1 MLFTA
6 RLLACARREAAH
18 DWGAFTP
25 MPAPSPIDSFTAL
38 LNAELLKDPGGV
50 KTLRVAAGKSIFQEG
65 DAGDGMYVVDA
76 GRVDIVIGAKGAEP
90 RVLSRIGPGGIF
102 GEMAIIDGQPRSAA
116 ACADCDSVLRFVPI
130 DDVHRVFSL
139 SPDLMFSLM
148 RDFSNRMRESNA
160 RHVEEL
166 LEAGRLSLVGR
177 FAQSVVHDLKNP
189 LNIISVAADLAGA
202 DETSAESRAMAAG
215 MIRREVKRLTTMVNE
230 VLDFTRQTPGTV
242 VLAPMAFRD
251 FVRVLL
257 DEVGP
262 LAGDRGVKIVCE
274 TRPPGAAVQIDERR
288 LVQAFYNLIN
298 NAADFMPHGGTVTL
312 RFSLS
317 DDELQVE
324 LEDTGTGIAP
334 EIAERLFQPFATFG
348 KKTGTGLGLSI
359 CKRIIEAHK
368 GRIRAR
374 SEAGRGAIF
383 VITLPLSK

>member
-1 MLFTA
+1 MA
-6 RLLACARREAAH
+6 
-18 DWGAFTP
+18 DS
-25 MPAPSPIDSFTAL
+25 SPTESFTAL
-38 LNAELLKDPGGV
+38 LDAELHKDAGGV
-50 KTLRVAAGKSIFQEG
+50 KTLRVAAGEVIFQEG
-65 DAGDGMYVVDA
+65 DAGDGMYVVD
-76 GRVDIVIGAKGAEP
+76 GGCVDIMIGANGAEP

-102 GEMAIIDGQPRSAA
+102 GEMAIIDGRPRSATA
-116 ACADCDSVLRFVPI
+116 RADGGSTLRFVPI
-130 DDVHRVFSL
+130 DDVHRVFSQ

-189 LNIISVAADLAGA
+189 LNIISIAADLAGA
-202 DETSAESRAMAAG
+202 DGTPRESLTLAAD

-242 VLAPMAFRD
+242 SLAPMAFHD
-251 FVRVLL
+251 FVRVLI

-274 TRPPGAAVQIDERR
+274 NPPPKVPMNIDERR

-298 NAADFMPHGGTVTL
+298 NATDFMPNGGTVTL
-312 RFSLS
+312 RFALAP
-317 DDELQVE
+317 DEMQIEVE
-324 LEDTGTGIAP
+324 DSGTGIAP

-359 CKRIIEAHK
+359 CKRIIEAHQ
-368 GRIRAR
+368 GRIRAH
-374 SEAGRGAIF
+374 SEPGHGAIF
-383 VITLPLSK
+383 AITLPLAK

>member
-1 MLFTA
+1 MDITFLRQVALFAGLEDDQLRT
-6 RLLACARREAAH
+6 LAKVTVTRTFPKE
-18 DWGAFTP
+18 
-25 MPAPSPIDSFTAL
+25 SFIILAD
-38 LNAELLKDPGGV
+38 E
-50 KTLRVAAGKSIFQEG
+50 EG
-65 DAGDGMYVVDA
+65 DALF
-76 GRVDIVIGAKGAEP
+76 VIAKGQVKVSLVSEDG
-90 RVLSRIGPGGIF
+90 REVILSLLGPGAVF
-102 GEMAIIDGQPRSAA
+102 GELSLLDGKPRSATA
-116 ACADCDSVLRFVPI
+116 RADGDSVLRFVPI
-130 DDVHRVFSL
+130 DDVHRVFSQ

-189 LNIISVAADLAGA
+189 LNIISIAADLAGA
-202 DETSAESRAMAAG
+202 DETPRESRVMAAG

-242 VLAPMAFRD
+242 LLAPMAFRD

-257 DEVGP
+257 DEIGP
-262 LAGDRGVKIVCE
+262 LAGDRGVEIVCE
-274 TRPPGAAVQIDERR
+274 TRPPGVPVNIDERR

-298 NAADFMPHGGTVTL
+298 NAADFMPNGGTVTL
-312 RFSLS
+312 RFALTA
-317 DDELQVE
+317 DELQVE
-324 LEDTGTGIAP
+324 VEDSGTGIAP

-374 SEAGRGAIF
+374 SEPGHGAIF
-383 VITLPLSK
+383 VIMLPLVKSL

>member
-1 MLFTA
+1 M
-6 RLLACARREAAH
+6 AAH
-18 DWGAFTP
+18 
-25 MPAPSPIDSFTAL
+25 SQNVSFSAL
-38 LNAELLKDPGGV
+38 LDAELRRNAGGV
-50 KTLRVAAGKSIFQEG
+50 RTLRAGAGEIIFQEG

-76 GRVDIVIGAKGAEP
+76 GRVDIVIGAKDAEP

-102 GEMAIIDGQPRSAA
+102 GEMAIIDGKPRSATA
-116 ACADCDSVLRFVPI
+116 RADGDSVLRFVPI
-130 DDVHRVFSL
+130 DDVHRVFSQ

-189 LNIISVAADLAGA
+189 LNIISIAADLAGA
-202 DETSAESRAMAAG
+202 DETPRESRVMAAG

-242 VLAPMAFRD
+242 LLAPMAFRD

-257 DEVGP
+257 DEIGP
-262 LAGDRGVKIVCE
+262 LAGDRGVEIVCE
-274 TRPPGAAVQIDERR
+274 TSPPGVPVNIDERR

-298 NAADFMPHGGTVTL
+298 NAADFMPKGGTVTL
-312 RFSLS
+312 RFALTA
-317 DDELQVE
+317 DELQVE
-324 LEDTGTGIAP
+324 VEDSGTGIAP

-368 GRIRAR
+368 GRIHAR
-374 SEAGRGAIF
+374 SEPGHGAIF
-383 VITLPLSK
+383 VIMLPLVKSL

>member
-1 MLFTA
+1 M
-6 RLLACARREAAH
+6 AAVS
-18 DWGAFTP
+18 
-25 MPAPSPIDSFTAL
+25 PAESFIAL
-38 LNAELLKDPGGV
+38 LDAELRKNLGGV
-50 KTLRVAAGKSIFQEG
+50 KALRVPAGEIIFQEG
-65 DAGDGMYVVDA
+65 DAGDGMYVVDG
-76 GRVDIVIGAKGAEP
+76 GRVDIVIGAKDAEQ
-90 RVLSRIGPGGIF
+90 RVLSRIGRGGIF
-102 GEMAIIDGQPRSAA
+102 GEMAIIDGKPRSASA
-116 ACADCDSVLRFVPI
+116 RADADSVLRFLPI
-130 DDVHRVFSL
+130 DDVHRVFSQ
-139 SPDLMFSLM
+139 SPDLMFALM

-189 LNIISVAADLAGA
+189 LNIISVATDLAGA
-202 DETSAESRAMAAG
+202 DDTPGETRTMAAG

-274 TRPPGAAVQIDERR
+274 TRPPGVPVNIDERR

-298 NAADFMPHGGTVTL
+298 NAADFMPDGGTVTL

-324 LEDTGTGIAP
+324 VEDSGTGIAP

-348 KKTGTGLGLSI
+348 KRTGTGLGLSI

-374 SEAGRGAIF
+374 SEPGRGAIF
-383 VITLPLSK
+383 VIVLPLVKSL